1 MSPLAALGISF
12 SPQRGRWF
20 PELGWR
26 GPGGGQGPGPVTG
39 LPSLQA
45 PNPGRAQVW
54 REGRPERAGAVNGPL
69 CPRSS
74 SVPTCHLSS
83 PVEGSPFLHTPQ
95 KNPIR
100 MSLMRSYPG
109 WLGVASSRPALTHP
123 APWLGPK
130 MPLRIDLHGSLC
142 CL

>member
-1 MSPLAALGISF
+1 MSPLAALGIHF

-20 PELGWR
+20 PELGWS
-26 GPGGGQGPGPVTG
+26 GPGAGQGPGPVTG

-54 REGRPERAGAVNGPL
+54 REGRPRRAGAVNGPL

-83 PVEGSPFLHTPQ
+83 PVEGSPFLHSPQ
-95 KNPIR
+95 KNPIK

-109 WLGVASSRPALTHP
+109 AVPQVWLGVASSSLPTRHP
-123 APWLGPK
+123 GWGQK
-130 MPLRIDLHGSLC
+130 CHFG
-142 CL
+142 